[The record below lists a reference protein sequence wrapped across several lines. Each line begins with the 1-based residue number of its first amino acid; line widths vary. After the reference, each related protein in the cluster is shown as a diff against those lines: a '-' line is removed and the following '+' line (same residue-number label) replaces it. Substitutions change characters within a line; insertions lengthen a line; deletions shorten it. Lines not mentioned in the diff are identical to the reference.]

1 MSMEGAPMAI
11 LTCAVAG
18 RATTGARSKARS
30 SMGANLK
37 TAEPVARDCLMV
49 VFSLGDP
56 GAWHVPS
63 RGSGNHP
70 QTRSFAGIALSHG
83 TFDRVGVTEQ
93 AFSLPG
99 QEAEISE
106 TEGAGRA
113 DLKDH

>member
-18 RATTGARSKARS
+18 RATTGARS
-30 SMGANLK
+30 MGANLK
-37 TAEPVARDCLMV
+37 TAQPVARDCLMV

-63 RGSGNHP
+63 QGSARAIIRKP
-70 QTRSFAGIALSHG
+70 VRPRAPRSDHG

-93 AFSLPG
+93 AFSARR
-99 QEAEISE
+99 QQADISE
-106 TEGAGRA
+106 TRERAGRT
-113 DLKDH
+113 